1 MTTAEDSEIN
11 EVLGATYREN
21 LNATSVYLS
30 ATRMG
35 NYTSFLR
42 SALHE
47 VIMGDIDE
55 STEKQVSEEE
65 CVQSIYTSMFKSCD
79 YYIPV
84 MDHVFLMFQTIC
96 HNRGFKGLVKLDFDK
111 VCKKQCACLLKRFR
125 LWGVLGIMVSES
137 L

>member
-11 EVLGATYREN
+11 EVLGATYREH

-30 ATRMG
+30 APRMG
-35 NYTSFLR
+35 NYPSFLR

-47 VIMGDIDE
+47 EIMGDIDE

-96 HNRGFKGLVKLDFDK
+96 HNRGLKGIVKLDFDK

-125 LWGVLGIMVSES
+125 LWSGLGIMVSES